1 MKLRSNNLVQW
12 TRRGSAALS
21 GKAFGAPLTKTLGK
35 KVRVSMSEPI
45 KLIVA
50 PSPHYHQLT
59 SGQIKYQK
67 SKPGKPIWRIVIID
81 ERCNRMHMRFF
92 DRKPSVGEIGDVIFG
107 QLSAQML
114 LSSDIVIPT
123 TVEKLTPGLREK
135 LATHGAMIYLPIH
148 GFASGSLAG
157 KESDKFLSYLEM
169 SLNMVRERMASCEE
183 IAAATENALG
193 FVTTALSRDEDKE
206 CSKFTVADKMAYEI
220 TRLRGRDPKIGRKMR
235 DNESLW
241 GPLNEGKHA
250 APLED
255 VLSTLL
261 SKPNRLMQEP
271 GLWDIVSQLKL
282 IKDAEPGRKLPLIQ
296 KLGVSAVLHQI
307 ASIRSGRHWSFLSNL
322 HIYLRDRSLR
332 YLVSFGIKEAF
343 KMLIVL
349 DEGLLQV
356 SAANV
361 IVHYPKDCGDLSL
374 RSIPAHYHIQRMVQ
388 KLSGGKIAV
397 LPNLAAFN
405 PETPEFLQGWG
416 PFSSQWF
423 SDRTQINPAKCLIPV
438 SKAGSQKKEG
448 LLIVLA
454 ILPQNTRTYVPIGDR
469 ELATEMT
476 VFINERLTRNG
487 KGVTC
492 QIGPLLPYGDFME
505 IGDPPEDLREI
516 SNLTEIFKQ

>member
-1 MKLRSNNLVQW
+1 
-12 TRRGSAALS
+12 
-21 GKAFGAPLTKTLGK
+21 
-35 KVRVSMSEPI
+35 MSEPI

-50 PSPHYHQLT
+50 PSPHYHQLK

-92 DRKPSVGEIGDVIFG
+92 ARKPSIGEIDDVVFG

-114 LSSDIVIPT
+114 LSSAIVIPT
-123 TVEKLTPGLREK
+123 TVEKLTLGLREK
-135 LATHGAMIYLPIH
+135 LATHGATVYLPVD

-169 SLNMVRERMASCEE
+169 SLSMVRETMASCEE
-183 IAAATENALG
+183 IAAATGNALW
-193 FVTTALSRDEDKE
+193 FVTTALWRDDDKE
-206 CSKFTVADKMAYEI
+206 CSKFTVADKMAYQI
-220 TRLRGRDPKIGRKMR
+220 TRLRGRDPEIGRKMR

-241 GPLNEGKHA
+241 GPLNKGKHA
-250 APLED
+250 ATPED
-255 VLSTLL
+255 VLATLL
-261 SKPNRLMQEP
+261 SKPNRLIQEP

-282 IKDAEPGRKLPLIQ
+282 IRDAEPGRKLPLLQ
-296 KLGVSAVLHQI
+296 QLGVSAVLHQI
-307 ASIRSGRHWSFLSNL
+307 DAIRSGRHWSFLSNL
-322 HIYLRDRSLR
+322 RIYLRDRSLH
-332 YLVSFGIKEAF
+332 YLVSFGMKEAF

-356 SAANV
+356 SAAKV
-361 IVHYPKDCGDLSL
+361 IVHYPKDCVNLSL
-374 RSIPAHYHIQRMVQ
+374 RSIPAHYHTQRMVQ

-405 PETPEFLQGWG
+405 PEIPEFLQGWG
-416 PFSSQWF
+416 PFNSPGF
-423 SDRTQINPAKCLIPV
+423 SDRTQINPAQCLIPV
-438 SKAGSQKKEG
+438 SNAGSQKNEG

-454 ILPQNTRTYVPIGDR
+454 ILPRNTRTYVPIGDR

-476 VFINERLTRNG
+476 TFINERLTRNG

-492 QIGPLLPYGDFME
+492 HIGHLLPYGDFME
-505 IGDPPEDLREI
+505 IGDPPEDLKELVG
-516 SNLTEIFKQ
+516 LTEISKQ